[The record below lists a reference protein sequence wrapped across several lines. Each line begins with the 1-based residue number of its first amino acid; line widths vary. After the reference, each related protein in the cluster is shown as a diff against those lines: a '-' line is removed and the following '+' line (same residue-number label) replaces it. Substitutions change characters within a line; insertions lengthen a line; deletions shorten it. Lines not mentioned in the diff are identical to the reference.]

1 MDVGGSVYFAKK
13 KEKKIKQYSYRNL
26 QIKSEQQLTQIY
38 QCQDDNFHLFILFGC
53 SSLRGAYLSQQL
65 IYERLQI

>member
-1 MDVGGSVYFAKK
+1 MDVGGSVYFAKKK

-53 SSLRGAYLSQQL
+53 SSLREVL
-65 IYERLQI
+65 IYPNS